1 MKGSV
6 LKRFLKQKLKT
17 YFATGL
23 LVVGPIGLTVV
34 VVRSVINW
42 MDTLLYQVLPPAL
55 HPDQLLGYKIPGLGM
70 IASFLLILLVGVL
83 TANVIGRFLVAL
95 FERFMH
101 KIPLV
106 KSIYTLF
113 QQVAQTTFGRDRKGF
128 RQVALI
134 EYPRPGIWT
143 IGFVTGI
150 TVGEIQRLTEQKMV
164 NVFVPT
170 TPNPTSGFY
179 LLVPEQE
186 MVPLGM
192 TVDEAFKLIISG
204 GMVTPPDRGAV
215 LARSEAAAIE
225 GNTPSGGK

>member
-1 MKGSV
+1 MKGRV

-34 VVRSVINW
+34 VVQGVISW

-55 HPDQLLGYKIPGLGM
+55 QPDRLLGYRIPGLG
-70 IASFLLILLVGVL
+70 IVASLLLILLVGVL
-83 TANVIGRFLVAL
+83 TANVMGRFLVAL
-95 FERFMH
+95 FERFMNR
-101 KIPLV
+101 IPLI

-113 QQVAQTTFGRDRKGF
+113 KQVAQTTFGRDRKGF
-128 RQVALI
+128 RQVVLI
-134 EYPRPGIWT
+134 EYPRQGIWT
-143 IGFVTGI
+143 IGFVTGL
-150 TVGEIQRLTEQKMV
+150 TEGEIQRLTDQKMV

-186 MVPLGM
+186 MIRLGM

-204 GMVTPPDRGAV
+204 GMVTPPDR
-215 LARSEAAAIE
+215 AAIPVRAKVPAME
-225 GNTPSGGK
+225 TGTPLRDT